1 MRYLAVVLSLFTT
14 AAFGQNFN
22 ADLKFGSFYET
33 NTYYSNDDKKNDIG
47 FLMEPHLAYSSGGRY
62 SISTDS
68 TVSYTKYL
76 SNTNQDNFT
85 YDLNLKNNLKVSNA
99 FQVYATPKVKLL
111 SEPALDKTQDRLE
124 RQFIGANFGM
134 IFAKD
139 PRRQY
144 IFETQYEQE
153 SLNQAEYDHLN
164 NQAITAKF
172 YYKKYFLPET
182 FVYFGVSGGTRQY
195 PDGLTA
201 PDFRLKYDNQRIE
214 PGFGLEGRLTRYFKI
229 RSYFGY
235 SLIKYKAKGNYQDP
249 VYVLELEEELSPKDF
264 LLLGL
269 ENTAEDSYFTNFQ
282 LNQKVYVGYGRFI
295 GDQILWVSK
304 VEYIYRTFSKPQ
316 RRDDQ
321 RFVADSRLE
330 YSYSEKLKLEASVML
345 DVLSSDAVDP
355 DTTPIDPSSSYQN
368 IRAGFYGKYLF

>member
-1 MRYLAVVLSLFTT
+1 MKYLVVMLLFTT
-14 AAFGQNFN
+14 TAFAQSFN
-22 ADLKFGSFYET
+22 SDVKFGSFYET
-33 NTYYSNDDKKNDIG
+33 NTYYSSDAKKSDVG
-47 FLMEPHLAYSSGGRY
+47 FLVEPHVAYNSSGKY
-62 SISTDS
+62 SIQTDS

-76 SNTNQDNFT
+76 SNTNQDFFT
-85 YDLNLKNNLKVSNA
+85 YDLNLKNNLKLGDS
-99 FQVYATPKVKLL
+99 FQVYVTPKAKLL

-124 RQFIGANFGM
+124 RQFIGANFG
-134 IFAKD
+134 FLWSRD
-139 PRRQY
+139 QRRQW

-153 SLNQAEYDHLN
+153 SLSQDEYDHLN
-164 NQAITAKF
+164 NQSITAKL

-195 PDGLTA
+195 PDGKDA
-201 PDFRLKYDNQRIE
+201 IREKYDSQRIE

-235 SLIKYKAKGNYQDP
+235 SIIQYKEEVNYQDP
-249 VYVLELEEELSPKDF
+249 VYLVELEEELSPKDF

-269 ENTAEDSYFTNFQ
+269 ENSAEDSYFTNFQ

-295 GDQILWVSK
+295 GDQLLWTTK
-304 VEYIYRTFSKPQ
+304 IEYLYRTYSRPQ

-321 RFVADSRLE
+321 RFIADTRLE
-330 YSYSEKLKLEASVML
+330 YSLSEKLKLEASLML

-355 DTTPIDPSSSYQN
+355 DGPPAPIDPSASYQN
-368 IRAGFYGKYLF
+368 IRAGFYGKYIF